1 MIRLAFRDIS
11 RRRLRT
17 ALTGLAVVLGVAM
30 IAAGYIVGDTL
41 LGAQHQLSDAAYSK
55 TDAVVGAKTLFNSD
69 DDNSTKP
76 VLPAATL
83 ARVRAVPGVATA
95 TGSIT
100 DTAQIIDR
108 HGKAVSGSGPT
119 FGIGVD
125 TSNAASEQLSG
136 LQIREGRFPAGPG
149 EVALDPGT
157 VSKQHWKVGD
167 QVRIAASG
175 TARTYRLVGTASFG
189 TLSNIGAATA
199 AVFDLRT
206 AQAILHHQGAYDG
219 ILVRAARG
227 TSPAALRQALTRS
240 LPPTVQ
246 VKSAKADD
254 RYTLDG
260 LKSFVTF
267 IQTILVGFG
276 LVTILVAA
284 FLIFNTLSITVAQR
298 SRELAMLRAVGASRR
313 QVLGSVVAEALAIGT
328 AGAALGV
335 AAGYGLAKGLMAML
349 RSFGIDLPTVT
360 QVFETRTLIV
370 SLLVG
375 VVVTVLAGLAPALRA
390 TRVTP
395 TDALRDGV
403 EIPPG
408 RIGRYAP
415 WIAAVVCGLGV
426 LLVVVGMNGGAG
438 RQVTDRLLGLGVGCL
453 AIFVG
458 VALISPRLA
467 RPLAS
472 VLGWPSQRLGGAAGR
487 LARRNAMRNP
497 GRTAATAA
505 ALMIGIAL
513 VSFVATLANGLR
525 SSTDGTLAHQIRAD
539 YAVSSTDTWSPVDG
553 SIASRLKGVPG
564 VRTVATIR
572 EDQVLAYGSKAHVNG
587 VDPATIAD
595 VYGFR
600 WKHGTDATL
609 AGLKG
614 DRAIVRDDFA
624 AKHHLVVGD
633 RFAVTTRGARRLTLA
648 VAAIERP
655 PALNPLGLGEVTVA
669 RSLFDRTF
677 PVHRDI
683 VVFVRTASGASAG
696 TLAGLNARLAGFP
709 TVHVQTK
716 QKFIDGRTSSLSQ
729 IEGIL
734 YVLLALAV
742 LISLLGIANTQALSV
757 LERTRELGV
766 LRAIGSSRRQLR
778 RLVRHESVITTLL
791 GAAVGIG
798 LGVALAALVTGVLS
812 SYGLGFS
819 LPVGALVV
827 FAVLAG
833 LAGVLAGALPARRAG
848 RLDVIAAL
856 AHE

>member
-30 IAAGYIVGDTL
+30 IAAGYMVGDTL

-55 TDAVVGAKTLFNSD
+55 TDAVVGSKTLFNSD
-69 DDNSTKP
+69 DNNSTKP
-76 VLPAATL
+76 QVSAAML

-95 TGSIT
+95 SGSIT

-119 FGIGVD
+119 FGLGVD
-125 TSNAASEQLSG
+125 TSSAASEQLTG
-136 LQIREGRFPAGPG
+136 LQIRTGRFPAGPG

-157 VSKQHWKVGD
+157 VSKQHWKLGD
-167 QVRIAASG
+167 EVRIAASG

-189 TLSNIGAATA
+189 SLHNIGAATA

-206 AQAILHHQGAYDG
+206 AQAILHHPGAYDG
-219 ILVRAARG
+219 ILVGAAHG
-227 TSPAALRQALTRS
+227 TSPAAVRQALARS
-240 LPPTVQ
+240 LPHTVG

-267 IQTILVGFG
+267 IRTVLVGFG
-276 LVTILVAA
+276 MVTILVAA

-328 AGAALGV
+328 AGAALGL

-360 QVFETRTLIV
+360 QVFETRTLVV

-390 TRVTP
+390 TRVSP
-395 TDALRDGV
+395 TVALRDGV

-415 WIAAVVCGLGV
+415 WIAAVMCALGV

-438 RQVTDRLLGLGVGCL
+438 KQVTDRLLGLGVGCL

-472 VLGWPSQRLGGAAGR
+472 ALGWPSQRFGGAAGR

-497 GRTAATAA
+497 GRTASTAA

-525 SSTDGTLAHQIRAD
+525 SSSNGTLAHQIRAD
-539 YAVSSTDTWSPVDG
+539 YAVSSTDGSSPVDG
-553 SIASRLKGVPG
+553 SIASRLKGAPG
-564 VRTVATIR
+564 VRSVSTIR
-572 EDQVLAYGSKAHVNG
+572 EDQVLAYGHKAHVNG

-600 WKHGTDATL
+600 WKHGSDAAL

-614 DRAIVRDDFA
+614 DRAVVRDDFA
-624 AKHHLVVGD
+624 AKHHLTVGD
-633 RFAVTTRGARRLTLA
+633 RFAIATRGAQRLTLS

-677 PVHRDI
+677 PVHRDA
-683 VVFVRTASGASAG
+683 VVFVRTAPGASAAV
-696 TLAGLNARLAGFP
+696 LDARLAGFP
-709 TVHVQTK
+709 TVQVQTK
-716 QKFIDGRTSSLSQ
+716 AKFIDGRTSFLSQ

-766 LRAIGSSRRQLR
+766 LRAVGSSRRQLR

-791 GAAVGIG
+791 GAALGMA

-812 SYGLGFS
+812 TYGLGFS

-827 FAVLAG
+827 FGVLAA

>member
-11 RRRLRT
+11 RLRT

-41 LGAQHQLSDAAYSK
+41 LGAQRQLTHAAYSK
-55 TDAVVGAKTLFNSD
+55 TDAVVQAKTLFNSD

-76 VLPAATL
+76 TISQSML
-83 ARVRAVPGVATA
+83 ARVKNVPGVGAA
-95 TGSIT
+95 SGSIADT
-100 DTAQIIDR
+100 TAQIIDR
-108 HGKAVSGSGPT
+108 HGKAISGSGPT
-119 FGIGVD
+119 FGVGVD
-125 TSNAASEQLSG
+125 TSTPATARLSG
-136 LQIREGRFPAGPG
+136 LEIRKGRFPTGPG

-157 VSKQHWKVGD
+157 VKKQHWSLGD
-167 QVRIAASG
+167 AVRIAGSG
-175 TARTYRLVGTASFG
+175 NVRSYRLVGTASFG
-189 TLSNIGAATA
+189 SLQNIGAATA

-206 AQAILHHQGAYDG
+206 AQAVLDHRGTYDE
-219 ILVRAARG
+219 ILVGAAHG
-227 TSPAALRQALTRS
+227 TSPAALRHALSRS
-240 LPPTVQ
+240 LPPTAQ
-246 VKSAKADD
+246 VTTAQAED

-260 LKSFVTF
+260 LKSFVSF
-267 IQTILVGFG
+267 IRTVLVGFG

-313 QVLGSVVAEALAIGT
+313 QVLGSVVAEALAIGA
-328 AGAALGV
+328 AGAAAGL
-335 AAGYGLAKGLMAML
+335 AAGYGLAKGLMALL
-349 RSFGIDLPTVT
+349 RSFGIDLPTVA
-360 QVFETRTLIV
+360 QRFETRTIV
-370 SLLVG
+370 VALLVG
-375 VVVTVLAGLAPALRA
+375 VIVTVIAGLAPALRA
-390 TRVTP
+390 TRVSP
-395 TDALRDGV
+395 TVALREGV

-415 WIAAVVCGLGV
+415 WIAALMCGLGV
-426 LLVVVGMNGGAG
+426 LLVVVGTGGGAG
-438 RQVTDRLLGLGVGCL
+438 TQVTDRLLGLGLGCL

-472 VLGWPSQRLGGAAGR
+472 AIGWPSSRFGGAAGR

-525 SSTDGTLAHQIRAD
+525 SSSDKTLAHQIRAD
-539 YAVSSTDTWSPVDG
+539 YAVSSTDGWSPVDG
-553 SIASRLKGVPG
+553 SIAARLKGTPG
-564 VRTVATIR
+564 VRAVTGIR
-572 EDQVLAYGSKAHVNG
+572 EDEVRAYGSSAHVNG
-587 VDPATIAD
+587 VDPAAIAQ

-600 WKHGTDATL
+600 WKHGSDAAL
-609 AGLKG
+609 ASLGG
-614 DRAIVRDDFA
+614 TRAIVRDDFA
-624 AKHHLVVGD
+624 AKHHLAVGD
-633 RFAVTTRGARRLTLA
+633 RFAITTRGAQRLTLT
-648 VAAIERP
+648 VAAVERP

-669 RSLFDRTF
+669 RSTFDGTF
-677 PVHRDI
+677 RVHRDT
-683 VVFVRTASGASAG
+683 VVFVRGGTAAA
-696 TLAGLNARLAGFP
+696 LDARLAGFP

-716 QKFIDGRTSSLSQ
+716 KKFIDDRTSFLSQ

-766 LRAIGSSRRQLR
+766 LRAVGSSRRQLR

-791 GAAVGIG
+791 GAALGMG

-812 SYGLGFS
+812 TYGLGFA

-827 FAVLAG
+827 FAVLAA
-833 LAGVLAGALPARRAG
+833 LAGVLSGALPARRAG
-848 RLDVIAAL
+848 RLDVVAAL

>member
-1 MIRLAFRDIS
+1 MIRLAFRDIA

-41 LGAQHQLSDAAYSK
+41 LGAQHQLSDQAYSK

-76 VLPAATL
+76 TIPASML
-83 ARVRAVPGVATA
+83 ARVKSVPGVGAA
-95 TGSIT
+95 SGSIT
-100 DTAQIIDR
+100 DQTAKIIDR
-108 HGKAVSGSGPT
+108 HGKAISGSGPT
-119 FGIGVD
+119 FGLGVD
-125 TSNAASEQLSG
+125 TSTPATARLSG
-136 LQIREGRFPAGPG
+136 LEIRKGRFPAGPG
-149 EVALDPGT
+149 EVAVDPGI
-157 VSKQHWKVGD
+157 VKKQHWALGD
-167 QVRIAASG
+167 EIRIAGSG
-175 TARTYRLVGTASFG
+175 GTVRSYKLVGTASFG
-189 TLSNIGAATA
+189 SLSNIGAATA

-206 AQAILHHQGAYDG
+206 AQAVLAHRGTYDE
-219 ILVRAARG
+219 ILVGAARG
-227 TSPAALRQALTRS
+227 TSPAAMRARLART
-240 LPPTVQ
+240 LPPTLQVQ
-246 VKSAKADD
+246 TAKADD

-260 LKSFVTF
+260 LKSFVSF
-267 IQTILVGFG
+267 IRTVLVGFG

-313 QVLGSVVAEALAIGT
+313 QVLGSVVAEALALGT
-328 AGAALGV
+328 AGAALGL
-335 AAGYGLAKGLMAML
+335 AAGYGLGKGLMALL
-349 RSFGIDLPTVT
+349 RSFGIDLPTVA
-360 QVFETRTLIV
+360 QQFETRTIVV

-375 VVVTVLAGLAPALRA
+375 VIVTVIAGLAPALRA
-390 TRVTP
+390 TRVSP
-395 TDALRDGV
+395 TVALREGV
-403 EIPPG
+403 EIPQG
-408 RIGRYAP
+408 RVGRYAP
-415 WIAAVVCGLGV
+415 WIAAVMVALGL

-438 RQVTDRLLGLGVGCL
+438 KQVADRLLGLGVGCL

-472 VLGWPSQRLGGAAGR
+472 ALGWPSQRFGGAAGR

-497 GRTAATAA
+497 GRTASTAA

-525 SSTDGTLAHQIRAD
+525 TSSDKALAHQIRAD
-539 YAVSSTDTWSPVDG
+539 YAVSSTDGWSPVDG
-553 SIASRLKGVPG
+553 SVAARLKGAPG
-564 VRTVATIR
+564 VRAVSTIR
-572 EDQVLAYGSKAHVNG
+572 EDQVLSYGHKAHVNG
-587 VDPATIAD
+587 VDPATIAK

-600 WKHGTDATL
+600 WKHGSDAAL
-609 AGLKG
+609 RSLSG

-624 AKHHLVVGD
+624 AKHHLAVGD
-633 RFAVTTRGARRLTLA
+633 RFAISTRGAQRLTLT

-669 RSLFDRTF
+669 RSTFDRTF
-677 PVHRDI
+677 AVHRDA
-683 VVFVRTASGASAG
+683 VVFVRGGSAPA
-696 TLAGLNARLAGFP
+696 LDARLSEFP
-709 TVHVQTK
+709 TVEVQTK
-716 QKFIDGRTSSLSQ
+716 QKFIHDRTAFLSQ
-729 IEGIL
+729 LEGII

-766 LRAIGSSRRQLR
+766 LRAVGSSRRQVR

-791 GAAVGIG
+791 GAALGMT
-798 LGVALAALVTGVLS
+798 LGVVLAALVTGVLS
-812 SYGLGFS
+812 TYGLGFS
-819 LPVGALVV
+819 LPIGALVV
-827 FAVLAG
+827 FAVLAA
-833 LAGVLAGALPARRAG
+833 LAGVLSGALPARRAG
-848 RLDVIAAL
+848 RLDVVAAL

>member
-30 IAAGYIVGDTL
+30 VAAGYMVGDTL

-375 VVVTVLAGLAPALRA
+375 VVVTVLAGLA
-390 TRVTP
+390 
-395 TDALRDGV
+395 LRDGV

-564 VRTVATIR
+564 VRT
-572 EDQVLAYGSKAHVNG
+572 DQVLAYGSKAHVNG